1 MGKASDKEA
10 KSTAKQSVGKEIQA
24 ARRALGLTQEQLAGL
39 FEVDEMTISRW
50 ERDNFLPQA
59 IGAIRLAFECLRLQR
74 LLDNNDILS
83 SLDQRRAELDAFSS
97 RLKKER
103 AKFEKSTRK

>member
-1 MGKASDKEA
+1 MGKASDKEG
-10 KSTAKQSVGKEIQA
+10 KSTAKKSVGKEIQA
-24 ARRALGLTQEQLAGL
+24 ARRALGLTQEQLAGH

-50 ERDNFLPQA
+50 ERDTFLPQA
-59 IGAIRLAFECLRLQR
+59 IGAIRLALECLRLQR
-74 LLDNNDILS
+74 LLDTNDILS
-83 SLDQRRAELDAFSS
+83 SLDQRRAELDAFSA